1 MAKRQISDQ
10 ETAQY
15 AVLFLLAHQQL
26 ASVQRQ
32 LGAGMNIWQRWRFR
46 SRHQRIR
53 QALRDLV
60 RMKGGTRGE
69 AEVSI
74 EQDLKFMGDGKQG
87 WSYVSV
93 GEIEYLQRLLKGLT

>member
-1 MAKRQISDQ
+1 MAKREFSDQ

-15 AVLFLLAHQQL
+15 AELFLLAHRQL

-46 SRHQRIR
+46 SRHQRLR
-53 QALRDLV
+53 QALHDLV
-60 RMKGGTRGE
+60 RMKGGTREE
-69 AEVSI
+69 ADESI
-74 EQDLKFMGDGKQG
+74 EQDLKFIGDGKKG

-93 GEIEYLQRLLKGLT
+93 GEIEYLQGLLEGLS